1 MPHPMTPPGGG
12 GRKGNSGAVGLLTSL
27 AVFAVICGLIL
38 LFAGGSWG
46 GSDADSPEV
55 ARHKRIVK
63 ASRGAAKA
71 GQQAKAALEG
81 ANYGAAKR
89 IIEEQQKLILRL
101 QIELEGSAPATP
113 KPGAKAKKTAK

>member
-71 GQQAKAALEG
+71 GQQAKAALCVP
-81 ANYGAAKR
+81 R
-89 IIEEQQKLILRL
+89 IATYHGRL
-101 QIELEGSAPATP
+101 NRCLSAVMRQSGTP
-113 KPGAKAKKTAK
+113 DINI